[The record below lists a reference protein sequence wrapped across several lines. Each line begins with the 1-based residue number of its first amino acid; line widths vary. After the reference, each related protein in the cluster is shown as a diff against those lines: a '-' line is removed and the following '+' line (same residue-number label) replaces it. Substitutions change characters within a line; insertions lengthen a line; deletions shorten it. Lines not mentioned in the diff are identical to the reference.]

1 MRSVIVIVVATAIG
15 AAALGVF
22 KGMQVKDQILE
33 ERRQAREDS
42 IAAVALANS
51 EAAVSDTADADG
63 VSPEEGAEATD
74 PAGAAPTDGQ
84 GTSAVG
90 TEEAADE
97 GETPTEAGQ
106 PDAGGGDAGGGGD
119 APEQDEGPS
128 AAELAEAERQAR
140 EAEALA
146 QQTLDRLSKIFSE
159 MKPTEAADVL
169 SYLSDS
175 EIERILLGIR
185 ERDAAAILAQLEPE
199 RAAAVSRRVLRRGG
213 STE

>member
-1 MRSVIVIVVATAIG
+1 MRSLIVIVVATAIG

-51 EAAVSDTADADG
+51 EAAVSDSADADG

-74 PAGAAPTDGQ
+74 SAGAVPTDGQ
-84 GTSAVG
+84 GTAAAG

-97 GETPTEAGQ
+97 GETTTEAGQ
-106 PDAGGGDAGGGGD
+106 PAVEGGGAGGGGD
-119 APEQDEGPS
+119 APEPDEGPS
-128 AAELAEAERQAR
+128 EAELAEAERQAR

-213 STE
+213 PTE

>member
-1 MRSVIVIVVATAIG
+1 MRSLIVMAFAGAVG

-22 KGMQVKDQILE
+22 KGMEVKDQILD

-51 EAAVSDTADADG
+51 EAAQQDSAA
-63 VSPEEGAEATD
+63 ALD
-74 PAGAAPTDGQ
+74 PAGDTASVAGSAGEDSPVTGAALDTL
-84 GTSAVG
+84 
-90 TEEAADE
+90 EA
-97 GETPTEAGQ
+97 TAG
-106 PDAGGGDAGGGGD
+106 DGGGGGSPIED
-119 APEQDEGPS
+119 SGPS
-128 AAELAEAERQAR
+128 PEELAEAERQAR

-159 MKPTEAADVL
+159 MKPGEAADVL
-169 SYLSDS
+169 SYLSDG
-175 EIERILLGIR
+175 EIERVLLGIR

-213 STE
+213 PSA

>member
-1 MRSVIVIVVATAIG
+1 MRSLIVMAFAGAVG

-22 KGMQVKDQILE
+22 KGMEVKDQILD

-51 EAAVSDTADADG
+51 EAAQQDSAA
-63 VSPEEGAEATD
+63 ALD
-74 PAGAAPTDGQ
+74 PAGDTASVAGSAGEDSPVTGAAPDTL
-84 GTSAVG
+84 
-90 TEEAADE
+90 EA
-97 GETPTEAGQ
+97 TAG
-106 PDAGGGDAGGGGD
+106 DGGGGGSPIED
-119 APEQDEGPS
+119 SGPS
-128 AAELAEAERQAR
+128 PEELAEAERQAR

-159 MKPTEAADVL
+159 MKPGEAADVL
-169 SYLSDS
+169 SYLSDG
-175 EIERILLGIR
+175 EIERVLLGIR

-213 STE
+213 PSA